1 MLYSFSTKT
10 YSRVTSFGEWPAWLP
25 DSRRL
30 IFKDGGKNFWLLDT
44 ASKETRKIYSG
55 GRDVL
60 GPPRLTRDGRSVFFT
75 RRTTESDIWLLT
87 LQ

>member
-1 MLYSFSTKT
+1 
-10 YSRVTSFGEWPAWLP
+10 V
-25 DSRRL
+25 
-30 IFKDGGKNFWLLDT
+30 
-44 ASKETRKIYSG
+44 KIYSG

-60 GPPRLTRDGRSVFFT
+60 GPARLTRDGRTVFFT